1 MEDGPEEAES
11 RYEYNGRAY
20 RLAERESERWE
31 VFDGDRYLGVLVAL
45 KGSERSGPLYTIDL
59 AGDEPQ
65 ESEATD
71 DWRRALETL
80 IDRS

>member
-11 RYEYNGRAY
+11 RYEYNGRVY

-31 VFDGDRYLGVLVAL
+31 VFDGETYLGVLIAL
-45 KGSERSGPLYTIDL
+45 KGAGTTGPVYTIDP
-59 AGDEPQ
+59 AGADPQ
-65 ESEATD
+65 EKEATD

-80 IDRS
+80 IDWS